1 MLNGPQK
8 TLIIKLSALGDVCLA
23 LPHIGVIID
32 RHPADEIW
40 VMTAPAYVEFFAHHP
55 RVRVTVLDRRKKIG
69 PDSTLGKMRW
79 VRKMRFNTL
88 YDLQGN
94 RTSRLLV
101 RFSRAGWR
109 VGTQPHPFFDVHPA
123 APYTADTRQSI
134 FDRLNDTLQA
144 AGLPAAGPTFNLYT
158 RKGDR
163 EKVDAWKKESR
174 LSEKHYVLLHAG
186 SSPEWPTKQ
195 WPEANYARLAALIE
209 DVGLRC
215 VWIGGNED
223 RRVNTRLAGRI
234 GLDATAIFSLPQLY
248 LLAKGARFAVT
259 NDSGPMH
266 LMAISG
272 LPVYSF
278 FGPTSRVRSHAA
290 GQRDRVIS
298 RPISCSPC
306 LLKTCPPDKQHACLA
321 RIAPEEVFSRIEREL
336 RISH

>member
-1 MLNGPQK
+1 MLTGAKK
-8 TLIIKLSALGDVCLA
+8 TLVIKLSALGDVCLA

-32 RHPADEIW
+32 RHVMDEIW
-40 VMTAPAYVEFFAHHP
+40 VITSPAYVEFFSHHP
-55 RVRVTVLDRRKKIG
+55 RLNVAVLDRQKKIG

-79 VRKMRFNTL
+79 VRQMRFDTI

-109 VGTQPHPFFDVHPA
+109 VGTQPYPFFDVHPA
-123 APYTADTRQSI
+123 TPYTAKTQQSI

-144 AGLPAAGPTFNLYT
+144 AGLPAAGVTFNLHV

-163 EKVDAWKKESR
+163 EKVDTWKKENR
-174 LSEKHYVLLHAG
+174 LPEKRYALLHAG

-195 WPEANYARLAALIE
+195 WPVERYARLAALIE
-209 DVGLRC
+209 DTGLRC
-215 VWIGGNED
+215 VWIGGDED
-223 RRVNTRLAGRI
+223 RRVNSRLAGQI
-234 GLDATAIFSLPQLY
+234 GLDATGIFSLPQLY

-266 LMAISG
+266 LLAVSG

-278 FGPTSRVRSHAA
+278 FGPTSWVRSQAA
-290 GQRDRVIS
+290 GQRERVIKS
-298 RPISCSPC
+298 SIPCSPC

-321 RIAPEEVFSRIEREL
+321 QIEPQEVFSRIDSEL
-336 RISH
+336 GISR